1 MSRWLLGLLVV
12 LTLGVVSL
20 FCVEILDEREQAFRT
35 LLNEPE
41 PKILGFALNRP
52 NLVVPGWYVRVPF
65 LHELYRYDRR
75 NLHFHSLPHSLNTV
89 DRTLVDLDYYVIWRI
104 ANPQKFFE
112 SNRGEAAALQRIDEL
127 TYSEVRETVNQHSLR
142 DLLSERRDAVERE
155 ITRSAAT
162 ALEPLGVEVVDV
174 RIGGTLYPE
183 ANVARVYDRMRTE
196 RSRFALKF
204 RAEGEQQARG
214 LRSKADSESQV
225 ILAEAE
231 RESLRLRGEGDA
243 EAARTY
249 ADVYGADAEFY
260 AFVRS
265 LEAYRKSLDAETT
278 IVLTPKSDFLKYLF
292 DPGAKPS
299 AKPPPPAKP

>member
-1 MSRWLLGLLVV
+1 MSRWISGLLLV
-12 LTLGVVSL
+12 LTVAVASL

-41 PKILGFALNRP
+41 PRLLGLALNRP
-52 NLVVPGWYVRVPF
+52 NLVEPGWYVRVPF

-75 NLHFHSLPHSLNTV
+75 NLHFRSAPHSLNTV

-104 ANPQKFFE
+104 SNPQRFFE

-127 TYSEVRETVNQHSLR
+127 TYSEVRETVNQHTLA
-142 DLLSERRDAVERE
+142 DLLSIRRDGVERE
-155 ITRSAAT
+155 IAKNAAS
-162 ALEPLGVEVVDV
+162 ALEPLGVAVVDV

-183 ANVARVYDRMRTE
+183 ANIGRVYERMRSE

-214 LRSKADSESQV
+214 IRSKADAESQV
-225 ILAEAE
+225 ILAGAE

-243 EAARTY
+243 VAARTY
-249 ADVYGADAEFY
+249 ADVYGADPEFY
-260 AFVRS
+260 SFVRS
-265 LEAYRKSLDAETT
+265 LEAYRRSLDTETT
-278 IVLTPKSDFLKYLF
+278 IVLSPKSSFLKYLF
-292 DPGAKPS
+292 DPRAGAPGKP
-299 AKPPPPAKP
+299 

>member
-1 MSRWLLGLLVV
+1 MSRWLSALLVV
-12 LTLGVVSL
+12 LTLAVASL
-20 FCVEILDEREQAFRT
+20 FCVVILDEREQAFRT

-41 PKILGFALNRP
+41 PRILGFALNRP
-52 NLVVPGWYVRVPF
+52 NLVEPGWYLRVPF

-75 NLHFHSLPHSLNTV
+75 NLLFHSTPHSLNTV
-89 DRTLVDLDYYVIWRI
+89 DRTLVDLDYYVVWRI
-104 ANPQKFFE
+104 SSPQRFFE

-127 TYSEVRETVNQHSLR
+127 TYSELRETVNQHSLG
-142 DLLSERRDAVERE
+142 DLLSDRRDGVERE
-155 ITRSAAT
+155 IARSAAT
-162 ALEPLGVEVVDV
+162 ALEPLGIAVVDL

-183 ANVARVYDRMRTE
+183 ANVGRVYERMRTE

-214 LRSKADSESQV
+214 IRSKADSDSQV

-243 EAARTY
+243 VAAHTY
-249 ADVYGADAEFY
+249 ADVYGADPEFY
-260 AFVRS
+260 SFVRS

-278 IVLTPKSDFLKYLF
+278 LVLSPRSSFLKYLF
-292 DPGAKPS
+292 EPKAP
-299 AKPPPPAKP
+299 APAKP

>member
-1 MSRWLLGLLVV
+1 MSRSISALLVV
-12 LTLGVVSL
+12 LTLAVASL
-20 FCVEILDEREQAFRT
+20 FCVVILDEREQAFRT

-41 PKILGFALNRP
+41 PRIFGLALNRP
-52 NLVVPGWYVRVPF
+52 NLIEPGWYVRVPF
-65 LHELYRYDRR
+65 LHEFYRYDRR
-75 NLHFHSLPHSLNTV
+75 NLHYHSTPHSLNTV

-104 ANPQKFFE
+104 SNPQRFFE

-127 TYSEVRETVNQHSLR
+127 TYSEVREAVNQHTLR
-142 DLLSERRDAVERE
+142 DLLSDRRGQVERE
-155 ITRSAAT
+155 ITSSAAG
-162 ALEPLGVEVVDV
+162 ALEPLGVAVVDV
-174 RIGGTLYPE
+174 RIGGTLYPG
-183 ANVARVYDRMRTE
+183 ANIVRFYERMRTE

-214 LRSKADSESQV
+214 IRSKADGDSQV

-249 ADVYGADAEFY
+249 ADVYGGDPEFY
-260 AFVRS
+260 TFVRS

-278 IVLTPKSDFLKYLF
+278 IVLSPKSDFLKYLF
-292 DPGAKPS
+292 DPTA
-299 AKPPPPAKP
+299 PAPAQP